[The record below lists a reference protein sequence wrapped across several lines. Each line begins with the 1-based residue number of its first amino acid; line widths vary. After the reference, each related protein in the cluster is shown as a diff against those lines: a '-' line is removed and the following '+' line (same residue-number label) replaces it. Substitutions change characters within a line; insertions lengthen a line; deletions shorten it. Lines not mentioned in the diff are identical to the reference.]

1 LVAHQLTDL
10 SLGRHIQAWPLTAS
24 VRLGGNGTSGA
35 MAAQQLL
42 NKGKADPKDV
52 GENALR
58 ANPSLVG
65 VQDFLSQINRIASH
79 ARYAS
84 GIAPYDQEK
93 TALVPDVCLDYE
105 SKTTTGTLYYE
116 CKRCGQLT
124 KTYRKIKRHLRG
136 CGTDK

>member
-1 LVAHQLTDL
+1 MGLVAHQLTDL

-93 TALVPDVCLDYE
+93 TSLVYH
-105 SKTTTGTLYYE
+105 TRRNRMHTGGE
-116 CKRCGQLT
+116 RCRRTVELS
-124 KTYRKIKRHLRG
+124 R
-136 CGTDK
+136 

>member
-1 LVAHQLTDL
+1 MGVVAHQLTDL

-93 TALVPDVCLDYE
+93 TALVHHLNPDDY
-105 SKTTTGTLYYE
+105 Y
-116 CKRCGQLT
+116 RCPLLNYWTNGSP
-124 KTYRKIKRHLRG
+124 
-136 CGTDK
+136 